1 MAFLLSIAALR
12 ADDLRPSPI
21 PDGDVVPQEMAKGHM
36 MPAVKA
42 KFPAFEFGE
51 TFLQLFRILVDF
63 RLPSGHNLPPETQKS
78 PSWTNRERLCLL
90 VDSRVF

>member
-51 TFLQLFRILVDF
+51 NFLQLFRILVDF
-63 RLPSGHNLPPETQKS
+63 LLLSGHNLLPGTQKS
-78 PSWTNRERLCLL
+78 LSWANPERLCSLGN
-90 VDSRVF
+90 SRLF